1 MILIGSAVFWLFS
14 SLFVHRLPTKDHILP
29 AVYEQPIQTETQRE
43 PFMRDYQG
51 VKYLLKPRFAYEIK
65 GLVVSSRDLAKTWFN
80 IYYDRD
86 PLNIKDACI
95 IWGGNLA
102 KDDFQDVTYKSRLW
116 TCEVRCRDC
125 RSALPINMEELSN
138 NHLLPMTEEVAKKIR
153 QVRTGDQV
161 FIKGLLV
168 DYTKLGNGSGGER
181 KTSIF
186 RSDQGQGACEVVAVE
201 ELKILKPANVAWRF
215 IQRVGFLMLLG
226 SVVVKGVLFVWSL
239 SV

>member
-1 MILIGSAVFWLFS
+1 M
-14 SLFVHRLPTKDHILP
+14 LP

-43 PFMRDYQG
+43 PFVRDDQG
-51 VKYLLKPRFAYEIK
+51 VKYLFKPRFAYEIK

-95 IWGGNLA
+95 IWGGNLVQ
-102 KDDFQDVTYKSRLW
+102 DDFKDVKYKSKLW

-125 RSALPINMEELSN
+125 RKNLPINMEELSN

-168 DYTKLGNGSGGER
+168 DYTKPGSGSGER

-186 RSDQGQGACEVVAVE
+186 RSDQGQGACEVIAVE
-201 ELKILKPANVAWRF
+201 ELKILKTANPVWRF
-215 IQRVGFLMLLG
+215 VQHVSLLIGVGCLVTKVFLFLM
-226 SVVVKGVLFVWSL
+226 
-239 SV
+239 